1 MHTIIKTLML
11 LVTISL
17 YGAEQKQ
24 PVPPLQLPSIKKGQQ
39 KLHHHKHRL
48 PKRALESRIASDG
61 TQEYFIRP
69 EGQKVAYWLN
79 KETIQ
84 QLADLEARTKIW
96 KEASKKGMSYNRYVR
111 LEARGLLYEQMN
123 KKKL

>member
-24 PVPPLQLPSIKKGQQ
+24 PVPPLQLPSIKKSHQ
-39 KLHHHKHRL
+39 KSHHHKHRL
-48 PKRALESRIASDG
+48 PKKVLKSRIAADG
-61 TQEYFIRP
+61 RQEYFIRP
-69 EGQKVAYWLN
+69 EGQKIAYWLN
-79 KETIQ
+79 KETVQ
-84 QLADLEARTKIW
+84 QLADLEALTKIW
-96 KEASKKGMSYNRYVR
+96 GEASKKGMSYNQYVR
-111 LEARGLLYEQMN
+111 LKARGLLYEQMN